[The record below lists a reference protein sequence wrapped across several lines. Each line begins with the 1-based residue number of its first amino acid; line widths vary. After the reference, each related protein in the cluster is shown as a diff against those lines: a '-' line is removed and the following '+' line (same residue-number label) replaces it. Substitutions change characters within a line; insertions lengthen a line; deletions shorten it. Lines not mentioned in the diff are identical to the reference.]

1 MHLIRSLNGSVGV
14 DILGIRQ
21 HVLRE
26 ATTCGLKIAFLCRML
41 LPALRECSQLTY
53 VVPDLANTYAFC
65 TTKRYLGGSVPSVA
79 ITNTLL
85 SIPDNFTLLLLPN
98 THRSTIIDA
107 AISIIST
114 SVGQQT

>member
-1 MHLIRSLNGSVGV
+1 MHLIRSLNGSVSV

-26 ATTCGLKIAFLCRML
+26 ATCGLKIAFLRRML

-53 VVPDLANTYAFC
+53 VVPDLADTYAFC

-79 ITNTLL
+79 MTHVLL
-85 SIPDNFTLLLLPN
+85 LIPDNFTLLLLPN